1 MKTDL
6 TIYYMQ
12 YTQLDAQQQKE
23 LITCR
28 DVLWLLVLCGFA
40 INYMLRLNLN
50 LTIVAMV
57 IPYPKPAAVA
67 QCTEENSTTVDVWI
81 NETSRDDN
89 ISFPRTTSSFINVT
103 HEDRFAWNEYEQG
116 LTLGA
121 YYWLHWVSQLPGGL
135 LARRYGTKLVFGL
148 ANLLTALLGFL
159 VPYVT
164 HLYVLITLRVLQG
177 FIAGVIWPSMH
188 DMTAKW
194 IPQTERS
201 RFVSAYLGSSVGA
214 AITYPLCAAV
224 TDSFGW
230 GASFHVTSLLG
241 IIWYCFWHFLVY
253 DSPQQ
258 HPRISKDEKTYILD
272 NITGSVESEEKAPIP
287 WRSIILSGPVW
298 VTIVAHW
305 GIAWGLFTLMTQ
317 APTYFNFIHGWNIN
331 ATGILAG
338 APHLLRMIFSY
349 FFSMMSDWLLRT
361 RRMSLT
367 NVRKLATFVCTGVQG
382 ILIVGLGFSGCH
394 PWLAVIFMMAGTA
407 VNGAVSASTLAI
419 FVDLSPN
426 YASVLLGFA
435 GMIIVWA
442 GFISPAI
449 VGVLTNNNQ
458 TVGQW
463 RLVFLI
469 AAANSI
475 ASGILYVMF
484 GTSKE
489 QPWNQYTKLLN
500 TKEREMQE
508 LVPAAVKRDNDA
520 ENAGD
525 TEKSNFIKE
534 R

>member
-1 MKTDL
+1 MDKK
-6 TIYYMQ
+6 
-12 YTQLDAQQQKE
+12 KE
-23 LITCR
+23 LVSCR

-57 IPYPKPAAVA
+57 IPHSKPAAIA
-67 QCTEENSTTVDVWI
+67 QCNMEVENSTSIVDVWN

-89 ISFPRTTSSFINVT
+89 TSFSFPTTLSFENESVT
-103 HEDRFAWNEYEQG
+103 YENRFAWNEYEQG

-121 YYWLHWVSQLPGGL
+121 YYWLHWTSQLPGGVI
-135 LARRYGTKLVFGL
+135 ARRYGTKLVFGL

-159 VPYVT
+159 IPYAT
-164 HLYVLITLRVLQG
+164 HLYVLITLRVVQG
-177 FIAGVIWPSMH
+177 LIAGVIWPSMH
-188 DMTAKW
+188 VMTAKW
-194 IPQTERS
+194 IPQNERS
-201 RFVSAYLGSSVGA
+201 KFVSAYLGSSVGA

-224 TDSFGW
+224 SNSFGW

-241 IIWYCFWHFLVY
+241 VIWYCFWHFFVY

-258 HPRISKDEKTYILD
+258 HPRISDDEKNYIFD
-272 NITGSVESEEKAPIP
+272 NITGSEDEKETQIP
-287 WRSIILSGPVW
+287 WRSIILSGPMW
-298 VTIVAHW
+298 ITIAAHW
-305 GIAWGLFTLMTQ
+305 GAAWGFFTLMTQ

-331 ATGILAG
+331 ATGVLAG

-382 ILIVGLGFSGCH
+382 ILIIALGFSGCH
-394 PWLAVIFMMAGTA
+394 PLLAVVFMMAGTA
-407 VNGAVSASTLAI
+407 VNGAMSASTLAI

-435 GMIIVWA
+435 GTIIIWA

-449 VGVLTNNNQ
+449 VGALTNNNQ

-475 ASGILYVMF
+475 VSSIIYLMF

-489 QPWNQYTKLLN
+489 QSWNQYAKLN
-500 TKEREMQE
+500 MKEREMQE
-508 LVPAAVKRDNDA
+508 LAPMAVKRDNDA
-520 ENAGD
+520 ENADD
-525 TEKSNFIKE
+525 TEKSNFIRE

>member
-1 MKTDL
+1 MVKQIAKMDKK
-6 TIYYMQ
+6 
-12 YTQLDAQQQKE
+12 KE

-28 DVLWLLVLCGFA
+28 DILWLLVLFGFA

-57 IPYPKPAAVA
+57 IPYPKPAAIA
-67 QCTEENSTTVDVWI
+67 QCNVEMSTVDVWI
-81 NETSRDDN
+81 NETSWDEN
-89 ISFPRTTSSFINVT
+89 VSIPITTPSFTNVT
-103 HEDRFAWNEYEQG
+103 YADRFAWNEYEQG

-121 YYWLHWVSQLPGGL
+121 YYWLHWMSQLPGGL

-159 VPYVT
+159 IPYVT
-164 HLYVLITLRVLQG
+164 HLYMLIALRVIQG
-177 FIAGVIWPSMH
+177 LIAGVVWPSMH

-194 IPQTERS
+194 IPQNERS
-201 RFVSAYLGSSVGA
+201 KFVSAYLGSSVGA
-214 AITYPLCAAV
+214 AVTYPLCAAV
-224 TDSFGW
+224 SNSFGW

-241 IIWYCFWHFLVY
+241 IIWFCFWHLLVY

-258 HPRISKDEKTYILD
+258 HPRISEKEKNYILD
-272 NITGSVESEEKAPIP
+272 NITGSVEDEEKARIP
-287 WRSIILSGPVW
+287 WRSIILSRPVW
-298 VTIVAHW
+298 VTIIAHW
-305 GIAWGLFTLMTQ
+305 GMAWGFFTLMTQ

-331 ATGILAG
+331 ATGLLAG
-338 APHLLRMIFSY
+338 APHLLRMVFSY
-349 FFSMMSDWLLRT
+349 LFSMMSDWLLRT
-361 RRMSLT
+361 RRMSLM
-367 NVRKLATFVCTGVQG
+367 NVRKLATFVCTGIQG
-382 ILIVGLGFSGCH
+382 ILIVALGFSGCH
-394 PWLAVIFMMAGTA
+394 PLLAVIFMMAGTA

-435 GMIIVWA
+435 GMIIIWA

-449 VGVLTNNNQ
+449 VGALTNNNQ

-475 ASGILYVMF
+475 ASCVIYMIF

-489 QPWNQYTKLLN
+489 QPWNQYTKLN
-500 TKEREMQE
+500 TKVREMQE
-508 LVPAAVKRDNDA
+508 LVPAAAVKRNNDA
-520 ENAGD
+520 EDD

>member
-1 MKTDL
+1 MANMNK
-6 TIYYMQ
+6 
-12 YTQLDAQQQKE
+12 KRE
-23 LITCR
+23 LISCR
-28 DVLWLLVLCGFA
+28 DVLWLLVFCGFA

-57 IPYPKPAAVA
+57 IPHPKPAAVT
-67 QCTEENSTTVDVWI
+67 QCNMENSTSPWT
-81 NETSRDDN
+81 NQTSEDN
-89 ISFPRTTSSFINVT
+89 NTFPITTPSVENVT
-103 HEDRFAWNEYEQG
+103 YEDRFAWNEYEQG

-121 YYWLHWVSQLPGGL
+121 YYWLHWLTQLPGGI
-135 LARRYGTKLVFGL
+135 LARRYGTKRVFGL
-148 ANLLTALLGFL
+148 GNLLTALLGFFT
-159 VPYVT
+159 PYVT
-164 HLYVLITLRVLQG
+164 HLYALIVLRVLQG
-177 FIAGVIWPSMH
+177 LVAGVIWPSMH

-194 IPQTERS
+194 IPQYERS
-201 RFVSAYLGSSVGA
+201 KFVSAYLGSSVGA

-224 TDSFGW
+224 TNFFGW

-258 HPRISKDEKTYILD
+258 HPRISNDEKNYILD
-272 NITGSVESEEKAPIP
+272 NVAGSVEDKEETRIP
-287 WRSIILSGPVW
+287 WRSIILSRPMW
-298 VTIVAHW
+298 ITIAAHW
-305 GIAWGLFTLMTQ
+305 GAAWGILTLMTQ

-338 APHLLRMIFSY
+338 APHLLRMLFSY
-349 FFSMMSDWLLRT
+349 FFSTMCDWLLRT

-367 NVRKLATFVCTGVQG
+367 KVRKLATFVATGMQG
-382 ILIVGLGFSGCH
+382 IFLAALGFSGCH
-394 PWLAVIFMMAGTA
+394 PLFAVIFMMMGTA
-407 VNGAVSASTLAI
+407 VNGAMSASTLAN

-426 YASVLLGFA
+426 YASILLGFA
-435 GMIIVWA
+435 GMIIIWA

-449 VGVLTNNNQ
+449 VGALTNNNQ

-475 ASGILYVMF
+475 VSCIIYILF

-489 QPWNQYTKLLN
+489 QPWNQYVNLN

-508 LVPAAVKRDNDA
+508 LTTETVKHENDA
-520 ENAGD
+520 ED

-534 R
+534 RYRNR